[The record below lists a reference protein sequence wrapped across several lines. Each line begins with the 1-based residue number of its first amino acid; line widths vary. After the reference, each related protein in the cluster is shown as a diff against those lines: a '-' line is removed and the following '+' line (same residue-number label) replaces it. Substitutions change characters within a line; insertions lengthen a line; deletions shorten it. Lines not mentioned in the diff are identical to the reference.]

1 VAWTSDGIAARVAAE
16 IASESVVSIG
26 IGMPAR
32 VADHVDLKGPVMLH
46 MENGVLG
53 LGPRQAAN
61 KAAPDVSNA
70 TGLPAEVREDAA
82 FFDIDLA
89 VRMMRGGHID
99 VAVLGAMEV
108 AQNGDLAGWRVPG
121 AVDSGMG
128 GAMDLVVGAHR
139 VIVCMSHTSSD
150 GAAKLVPDC
159 RLPLTGSGVVDMV
172 FTGFGVFAVRD
183 GAFHLTELA
192 DDVSWDEV
200 AAATAGN
207 LVDARGDAPDPAP
220 AEAEPEADPEDL
232 LATAEPDWQ
241 SADDEPDRDSPAG
254 DQHPD

>member
-1 VAWTSDGIAARVAAE
+1 MAWTSDGIAARVAAE

-32 VADHVDLKGPVMLH
+32 IADHVDLKGPVMLH

-53 LGPRQAAN
+53 LGPRETAN

-70 TGLPAEVREDAA
+70 TGTPVAVRDDAA

-108 AQNGDLAGWRVPG
+108 AHNGDLAGWRVPG

-128 GAMDLVVGAHR
+128 GAMDLVVGARR
-139 VIVCMSHTSSD
+139 VIVCMSHTSND
-150 GAAKLVPDC
+150 GAAKLVPYC
-159 RLPLTGSGVVDMV
+159 RLPLTGRGVVDMV
-172 FTGFGVFAVRD
+172 VTGLGVFAVRD

-192 DDVSWDEV
+192 DEVEWDEV

-207 LVDARGDAPDPAP
+207 LVDARDDAPAPAP
-220 AEAEPEADPEDL
+220 AEPDEESEEL
-232 LATAEPDWQ
+232 LAAAEPDGDR
-241 SADDEPDRDSPAG
+241 DDDDPYHDSPAG
-254 DQHPD
+254 DHHPD